1 MTKDEF
7 ETLKNIEKKILI
19 ELNLNY
25 KLSFLVECR
34 VKYRRKVWLQFW
46 LNIIYNI
53 LLKEVKGSNLVKPS
67 QISIMFSRL
76 NIHLAKRVDGQ
87 RHGRQVQLL
96 CPLEKLPT
104 FILAHLVDR
113 NLLQNQG

>member
-34 VKYRRKVWLQFW
+34 VKYRRKVWLQF
-46 LNIIYNI
+46 
-53 LLKEVKGSNLVKPS
+53 
-67 QISIMFSRL
+67 
-76 NIHLAKRVDGQ
+76 
-87 RHGRQVQLL
+87 
-96 CPLEKLPT
+96 
-104 FILAHLVDR
+104 
-113 NLLQNQG
+113 